1 MRKKGALNESIGNG
15 RTRSPSLLRN
25 EAKRSI
31 PRTAGHGSMEMNF
44 TFGRVWFC
52 VLRCVGHGYRAVRF
66 PTGRPPTRRARTKTL
81 SRERDSFDRCGSF
94 TGNRV
99 SHAPFFV
106 TKRKAT
112 MLCTCTYTRIHRRRR
127 TFSKIWLVSRRPPEL
142 LGYPVTVP
150 RPTSVLQYTCRYSLA
165 GHSHRTNKCAARCA
179 PRLFRMMR
187 RFGLKF
193 R

>member
-1 MRKKGALNESIGNG
+1 MLKVLKTRSYFPRLLIKKENDIEEKKRVKRVDWE
-15 RTRSPSLLRN
+15 RTNAQRSPSLLRN

-81 SRERDSFDRCGSF
+81 SRERDSFDRCRSF

-106 TKRKAT
+106 TKRKAMIVYVCARVNT
-112 MLCTCTYTRIHRRRR
+112 SLVERLAKSDSSCVGLPSFSATR
-127 TFSKIWLVSRRPPEL
+127 
-142 LGYPVTVP
+142 
-150 RPTSVLQYTCRYSLA
+150 
-165 GHSHRTNKCAARCA
+165 
-179 PRLFRMMR
+179 
-187 RFGLKF
+187 
-193 R
+193 

>member
-1 MRKKGALNESIGNG
+1 
-15 RTRSPSLLRN
+15 
-25 EAKRSI
+25 
-31 PRTAGHGSMEMNF
+31 MNF

-81 SRERDSFDRCGSF
+81 SRERDSFDRCRSF
-94 TGNRV
+94 TGSRV

-106 TKRKAT
+106 TKRKA
-112 MLCTCTYTRIHRRRR
+112 MIVYVCARR
-127 TFSKIWLVSRRPPEL
+127 TLSKIWLVLRRPPEL
-142 LGYPVTVP
+142 LGYPVTVS

-179 PRLFRMMR
+179 PRLFRLLAGWYRDWDLNFISFFERETLPR
-187 RFGLKF
+187 RKNIPPKNLF